1 MATRTSLQSRFLSWG
16 KLVLLGGI
24 LLSIFLISLTVG
36 MRIAVRGQEVE
47 TPAVVGLT
55 LEEARK
61 RVEGLGL
68 GLAVT
73 GKRYDPVVPENGV
86 AAQVPGAGVGIK
98 AGRDVRVVL
107 SLGPRTNPVPDLRGS
122 TLRAA
127 RLLAEQQ
134 GYTIGMVS
142 EMEAEGDEGRV
153 LAQWPPPLSDA
164 HLDDRLA
171 VLVSVPRKPTFVMP
185 ELVGLNL
192 NRAMILLENQGFQ
205 TRVYYREQP
214 GTLRGTV
221 VRQFPEAGY
230 PVRLGGTVN
239 LEIAR

>member
-1 MATRTSLQSRFLSWG
+1 MATRDSLQSRFLGWG
-16 KLVLLGGI
+16 KLVLLGGV
-24 LLSIFLISLTVG
+24 LLTIFLVSLMVG
-36 MRIAVRGQEVE
+36 MRFAVRGQEVE
-47 TPAVVGLT
+47 TPAVVGLS
-55 LEEARK
+55 LDEARK
-61 RVEGLGL
+61 RLESLGL

-73 GKRYDPVVPENGV
+73 GKRYDPVVPESGI
-86 AAQVPGAGVGIK
+86 AAQAPTPGVGIK

-107 SLGPRTNPVPDLRGS
+107 SLGPRTNPVPDLRGA

-142 EMEAEGDEGRV
+142 EMETEGGESRV
-153 LAQWPPPLSDA
+153 LAQWPPPFSNA

-171 VLVSVPRKPTFVMP
+171 VLVAVPRKSAFVMP
-185 ELVGLNL
+185 ELTGSNL
-192 NRAMILLENQGFQ
+192 NRAMMLLEAYGFQ

-214 GTLRGTV
+214 GTPRGTV

-230 PVRLGGTVN
+230 PVRLGQTIN
-239 LEIAR
+239 LEVAR